1 VVGTVAFLAS
11 SSLESDQGLIASQLA
26 FDVGL
31 DFHEGEFY
39 GTVCGY
45 ACFAGN

>member
-1 VVGTVAFLAS
+1 MARYAL
-11 SSLESDQGLIASQLA
+11 SSLESDQGLIATQLA

-31 DFHEGEFY
+31 DSMGANYY

-45 ACFAGN
+45 ACFAGFGIY